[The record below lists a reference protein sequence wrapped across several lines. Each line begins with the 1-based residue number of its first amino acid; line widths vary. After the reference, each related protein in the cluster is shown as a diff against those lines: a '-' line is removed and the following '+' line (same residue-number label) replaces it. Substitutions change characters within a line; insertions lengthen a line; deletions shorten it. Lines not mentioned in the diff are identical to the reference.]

1 MGNCLLKEQKI
12 ILGAIIFTL
21 KGRSVFLQAKVRLV
35 SVKKLLNWLIKLKN
49 YLTQSFHL
57 LSLFKP
63 KKLKQSQIQT
73 SNSNQCFNRFN
84 DRNQMKGQSQVEST
98 LTPISSKECGAGFVG
113 VTWKLTTEYVREGGM
128 G

>member
-21 KGRSVFLQAKVRLV
+21 KGHSVFLQAKVRLV

-57 LSLFKP
+57 LSLFKTKEREP
-63 KKLKQSQIQT
+63 KLKIDLEFKS
-73 SNSNQCFNRFN
+73 
-84 DRNQMKGQSQVEST
+84 M
-98 LTPISSKECGAGFVG
+98 L
-113 VTWKLTTEYVREGGM
+113 
-128 G
+128 

>member
-21 KGRSVFLQAKVRLV
+21 KGHSVFLQAKVRLV

-57 LSLFKP
+57 FSLFKTKEIERKYRP
-63 KKLKQSQIQT
+63 QIKINALT
-73 SNSNQCFNRFN
+73 IEIKWRVKVRWNQ
-84 DRNQMKGQSQVEST
+84 
-98 LTPISSKECGAGFVG
+98 L
-113 VTWKLTTEYVREGGM
+113 
-128 G
+128 

>member
-35 SVKKLLNWLIKLKN
+35 SVKKLLNWLIKLNITSPKVFIFCL
-49 YLTQSFHL
+49 YL
-57 LSLFKP
+57 KP
-63 KKLKQSQIQT
+63 KKMKQNQKQT
-73 SNSNQCFNRFN
+73 SNSNQCSNRFN